1 LKLRSF
7 QDHLVWVSILL
18 RKNYVKGQICVKFQN
33 VILTVC
39 FCPNIFV
46 YIIIGLFR
54 SQVIFF
60 AIIHFCFIHVFVSSI
75 ICTNLHGYSRNRNR
89 SFVLLCFQYIYWF
102 LSLKIIIGLHY
113 KGYWVWFVDFI
124 FLNSKKKKNKLWG
137 KRCSKHIR
145 VENLDFCVKHERC
158 EDIFYA
164 TNQILHIQRM
174 SENNESVTQNS
185 NVALHLRAIG
195 QQLELLYRT
204 YKDLKDEVN
213 SIKQ

>member
-1 LKLRSF
+1 
-7 QDHLVWVSILL
+7 
-18 RKNYVKGQICVKFQN
+18 

-89 SFVLLCFQYIYWF
+89 SFVLLCVQYIYWF

-124 FLNSKKKKNKLWG
+124 FLNSKKKKTS
-137 KRCSKHIR
+137 C
-145 VENLDFCVKHERC
+145 EVKGVVSILEWKTL
-158 EDIFYA
+158 IFVLNTRGVRIYFMPLTKFYIFKECLKT
-164 TNQILHIQRM
+164 TNQWHKTLT
-174 SENNESVTQNS
+174 SLFTCEP
-185 NVALHLRAIG
+185 
-195 QQLELLYRT
+195 
-204 YKDLKDEVN
+204 
-213 SIKQ
+213 